1 MPRHAIGAISSNC
14 RPKLGLGLL
23 ATSCLLL
30 LGCSSGE
37 GELVG
42 FGKYKLGKTTP
53 GDDYVMGRCDPKGS
67 NTFCFMNRSPSIA
80 GHKTQTDLYFRGHGE
95 DAPLIEIQVGVW
107 DCKVG
112 PVSQDLHKK
121 LGEPTEA
128 ADKRALWALKK
139 MTVVALLPQDSNLCM
154 VHFLENSDT
163 KRIDSLFRGTKPALN
178 APAKDAL
185 AKDAAAKPTTEA
197 AKDAAAKPA
206 TEAAKDAAAKPATEA
221 SKDEAS
227 KDAAAKPT
235 ATAP

>member
-1 MPRHAIGAISSNC
+1 MPRHAFGEISSNC

-30 LGCSSGE
+30 FGCSSGE

-53 GDDYVMGRCDPKGS
+53 GDSYVMGRCDPKGS

-80 GHKTQTDLYFRGHGE
+80 GHKTQTDLYFRGHGD

-128 ADKRALWALKK
+128 ADKRALWTLKK
-139 MTVVALLPQDSNLCM
+139 MSVVALLPMDSNLCM
-154 VHFLENSDT
+154 VHFLETSDT
-163 KRIDSLFRGTKPALN
+163 KRIDSLFRGTAPELN
-178 APAKDAL
+178 APAKSAPKSAP
-185 AKDAAAKPTTEA
+185 AKDQAEPAPAKDEA
-197 AKDAAAKPA
+197 AEPAPAKDEAAKPA
-206 TEAAKDAAAKPATEA
+206 ADAAA
-221 SKDEAS
+221 
-227 KDAAAKPT
+227 
-235 ATAP
+235 TAP